1 MKTTNKSHRNISAI
15 FLVKKY
21 INCNV
26 NNCNQLLMI
35 YINNKKYKNY

>member
-21 INCNV
+21 VSCNV

-35 YINNKKYKNY
+35 YINYKKYKSY